1 MTQDKCS
8 LVNGKAIPLWPEGAP
23 GIEEATPQ
31 EVPTITPYLL
41 DTAER
46 RAAVI
51 VCPGGGYV
59 MRAPHEAEPIARWLN
74 SIGVVSFVCDY
85 RVAPYKHPRPMQD
98 AQRAIRWVRA
108 NADACGVDAGKIG
121 ILGFSAGG
129 HLVATV
135 GTHYDSGDAQAAD
148 PVDRVSCRPNALIL
162 CYAVISSGPCGHQGS
177 FQNLLGEDASVELR
191 WSMSNELQVTPDTPP
206 SFLWHTADDGG
217 VPVENSLGFA
227 GALSRCKVP
236 FDLHVFQHGAHG
248 LGLASDDAHVSKW
261 TNCCETWLRGM
272 GW

>member
-8 LVNGKAIPLWPEGAP
+8 LVNGEAIPLWPEGAP

-41 DTAER
+41 DTTEK

-51 VCPGGGYV
+51 VCPGGGYA
-59 MRAPHEAEPIARWLN
+59 MRAPHEAEPISRWLN

-85 RVAPYKHPRPMQD
+85 RVAPYKHPRPLQD
-98 AQRAIRWVRA
+98 AQRAVRWVRA
-108 NADACGVDAGKIG
+108 NADACGVDPAKIG

-129 HLVATV
+129 HLVATA
-135 GTHYDSGDAQAAD
+135 GTHYDAGDPQAAD
-148 PVDRVSCRPNALIL
+148 PIDRVSCRPDALVL

-248 LGLASDDAHVSKW
+248 LGLASDDPHVSKW
-261 TNCCETWLRGM
+261 TSCCETWLRGL